1 MSLDDESRAIMVAR
15 EIEKAQSTY
24 NQACLMRE
32 NSYCDA
38 AANRLY
44 YAVFHATSALLIKD
58 GYPVKTHHGAGM
70 LFRQYYVKTNI
81 LPESFPDTFSLL
93 QALREKSD
101 YNCSFDAT
109 QGLINPLFEPTHQT
123 YRNHR
128 QDGLTA
134 EVNQKTINT

>member
-15 EIEKAQSTY
+15 EMEKAQSTY

-32 NSYCDA
+32 NGYWDA

-81 LPESFPDTFSLL
+81 LPESFSDTFSLL

-109 QGLINPLFEPTHQT
+109 QGLINPLFAPTHQLIDT
-123 YRNHR
+123 IAKMVT
-128 QDGLTA
+128 Q
-134 EVNQKTINT
+134 QK